1 MKSTQ
6 RPSGKVHILSA
17 KASDPPADTS
27 ALESQIDS
35 LVYRLYGLT
44 DAEIAFV
51 ESIVKPIV

>member
-1 MKSTQ
+1 LKSTQ

-17 KASDPPADTS
+17 KTSDLPAGTS

-44 DAEIAFV
+44 SAEIAIV
-51 ESIVKPIV
+51 EGAK